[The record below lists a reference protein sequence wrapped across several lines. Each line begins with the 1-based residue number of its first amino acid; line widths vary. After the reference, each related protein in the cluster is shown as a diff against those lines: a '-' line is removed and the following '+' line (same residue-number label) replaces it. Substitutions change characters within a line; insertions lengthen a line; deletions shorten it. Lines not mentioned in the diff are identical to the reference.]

1 MEAKQLVK
9 SKTINFNALYVAV
22 IAVLG
27 SYGVPLKPELVALGQ
42 MVLNIVM
49 RMVTK
54 GPLAEKGK

>member
-1 MEAKQLVK
+1 MEAKQIIK
-9 SKTINFNALYVAV
+9 SKTINANGLYVAV

-27 SYGVPLKPELVALGQ
+27 AYGVPLKPELVALGQ

-54 GPLAEKGK
+54 GPLSDK